1 MLLQWNGRKWV
12 GRKALW
18 RSASADVRTNA
29 DGVGA
34 REWREM
40 GGEKCSVEISERSC
54 AEERGRCCC
63 NGMEGNGWGERL
75 YGDQRA

>member
-1 MLLQWNGRKWV
+1 M

-18 RSASADVRTNA
+18 RSASVDVRTNA

-40 GGEKCSVEISERSC
+40 VWEKCSVEISERSC

-75 YGDQRA
+75 REDQRA

>member
-1 MLLQWNGRKWV
+1 M

-18 RSASADVRTNA
+18 RSASVDVRTNA

-40 GGEKCSVEISERSC
+40 VGEKCSVEISERSC

-75 YGDQRA
+75 REDQRA